1 MKHAEKLVWKRKQ
14 NAMKMMFVFLLYLLL
29 GFPLFYFVYK
39 FGNPE
44 PLAHDYFQY
53 YWLYKDFDVSR
64 VIAPHNMRLLG
75 AFFVYVFYKLNFYY
89 ETASAYDAYVNW
101 GFLKQVYFN
110 AIFFNYCCVTACSTL
125 LFTMV
130 QRQFGNT
137 LLSLLA
143 GTLFL
148 LGFGTMFYL
157 LMPLTDAFSVLLFL
171 LAYKMYLNR
180 SAWVGIVL
188 FLSVFQREYVLMAFA
203 VMAALDYLK
212 LRGTYYLWTSI
223 CALLCFAVYLVLR
236 KTLFYTPHLDY
247 QSSLDYF
254 KTTLFSLNY
263 PLWSFL
269 KQLMMTLNLYFIYLA
284 VLLYKKSKRLTINQH
299 QLLMTLVLF
308 FMTVFVS
315 HVAGHGNNCGRY
327 FYMVSPMIVWV
338 AVGELADVL
347 APLENRTMRKVD

>member
-1 MKHAEKLVWKRKQ
+1 
-14 NAMKMMFVFLLYLLL
+14 
-29 GFPLFYFVYK
+29 
-39 FGNPE
+39 
-44 PLAHDYFQY
+44 
-53 YWLYKDFDVSR
+53 
-64 VIAPHNMRLLG
+64 
-75 AFFVYVFYKLNFYY
+75 
-89 ETASAYDAYVNW
+89 
-101 GFLKQVYFN
+101 
-110 AIFFNYCCVTACSTL
+110 L
-125 LFTMV
+125 LFTLV
-130 QRQFGNT
+130 QRQFGNA

-148 LGFGTMFYL
+148 LGFGTLFYL
-157 LMPLTDAFSVLLFL
+157 MMPLTDAFSVLLFL

-180 SAWVGIVL
+180 SAWVGLVL

-212 LRGTYYLWTSI
+212 FRGTYYLWTSI

-263 PLWSFL
+263 PLWPFL

-299 QLLMTLVLF
+299 QLLMTFVLF

-315 HVAGHGNNCGRY
+315 HLAGHGNNCGRY
-327 FYMVSPMIVWV
+327 FYLISPVIVLFLV
-338 AVGELADVL
+338 KELSEL
-347 APLENRTMRKVD
+347 LLLSRTCDEKRDCS